1 LGKLVQFAKRGRSAK
16 PKLAGRE
23 TAEIVLFTGVRYQR
37 EDSPLPDKPVGA
49 APGAKRRRG

>member
-1 LGKLVQFAKRGRSAK
+1 MGKLFQFVKRGRSAK
-16 PKLAGRE
+16 PKRTGPE

-37 EDSPLPDKPVGA
+37 EGSPLPDKPVGA

>member
-1 LGKLVQFAKRGRSAK
+1 MGKLFQFIKRGRSAK
-16 PKLAGRE
+16 PKRAGPE

-37 EDSPLPDKPVGA
+37 EGSPLPDKPV